1 MVAVLIVLAIG
12 VAIAIAVVAY
22 LAEKKRR
29 EAIMRWAATNGW
41 SYSGEDGRW
50 VDAWRGDPFDEGH
63 SRKAA
68 NVLERE
74 VGGRRA
80 VVFDY
85 SYKVTTSNGKTTT
98 TTTYEFSVY
107 AQQLPAA
114 LPDVTIEPEGLWDK
128 AVKLFGAQDVELES
142 VEFNDRYRVKA
153 DDPKVAYDVLN
164 ARTMEALLA
173 VSGLDIRIQGSW
185 IVGVDRGDLD
195 VLRIPGRV
203 EVLTG
208 IVDRVPSF
216 VWSDRGGSSSGSGA

>member
-98 TTTYEFSVY
+98 TTTYEFSIY

-114 LPDVTIEPEGLWDK
+114 LSDVSIEPEGLWDK

-216 VWSDRGGSSSGSGA
+216 VWSDRGSSSSGSGA

>member
-185 IVGVDRGDLD
+185 IVGVDKGDLD
-195 VLRIPGRV
+195 VLRIPGRID
-203 EVLTG
+203 VLSG

-216 VWSDRGGSSSGSGA
+216 VWADRGGRSGSGA

>member
-1 MVAVLIVLAIG
+1 MVVVLIVVGVAVAVAVAVLF
-12 VAIAIAVVAY
+12 Y
-22 LAEKKRR
+22 LAEKKRL
-29 EAIMRWAATNGW
+29 EAIVRWAATNGW
-41 SYSGEDGRW
+41 TYTEEDDRW
-50 VDAWRGDPFDEGH
+50 VDAWRGAPFGEGH
-63 SRKAA
+63 SREAA
-68 NVLERE
+68 NVMERE

-85 SYKVTTSNGKTTT
+85 SYKVTTSDGKTTT
-98 TTTYEFSVY
+98 TTTYEFSIY

-164 ARTMEALLA
+164 VRTMDALLA
-173 VSGLDIRIQGSW
+173 VGGLDIRIQGSW
-185 IVGVDRGDLD
+185 IVGVDKGDLD
-195 VLRIPGRV
+195 VLRIPGRID
-203 EVLTG
+203 LLSG

-216 VWSDRGGSSSGSGA
+216 VWADRGSSSGSSG

>member
-216 VWSDRGGSSSGSGA
+216 VWSDRGSSSSGSGA

>member
-1 MVAVLIVLAIG
+1 MVVVLIVVG
-12 VAIAIAVVAY
+12 VAVAVAITVFFY

-29 EAIMRWAATNGW
+29 EAIVRWAATNGW
-41 SYSGEDGRW
+41 TYTDEDGRW

-63 SRKAA
+63 SRKAV

-74 VGGRRA
+74 LGGRRA

-98 TTTYEFSVY
+98 TTTYEFSIY
-107 AQQLPAA
+107 AHQLPAA
-114 LPDVTIEPEGLWDK
+114 LPDMTIEPEGLWDK

-153 DDPKVAYDVLN
+153 DDPRVAYDVLN
-164 ARTMEALLA
+164 PRTMEALLA
-173 VSGLDIRIQGSW
+173 TGGLDIRIQGSW
-185 IVGVDRGDLD
+185 IVAVDKGDLD

-208 IVDRVPSF
+208 IVDRVPSY
-216 VWSDRGGSSSGSGA
+216 VWADRGGAGGGRGA

>member
-1 MVAVLIVLAIG
+1 MVAVLIVLG
-12 VAIAIAVVAY
+12 VGVVIAIAVFSY

-29 EAIMRWAATNGW
+29 EAIMRWAASNGW
-41 SYSGEDGRW
+41 SYTGEDGRW

-68 NVLERE
+68 NVLEAE

-98 TTTYEFSVY
+98 TTTYEFSIY

-114 LPDVTIEPEGLWDK
+114 LPDMSIEPEGLWDK

-173 VSGLDIRIQGSW
+173 VGGLDIRIQGPW
-185 IVGVDRGDLD
+185 IVAVDRGDLD
-195 VLRIPGRV
+195 VLRIPGRI
-203 EVLTG
+203 EVLSG

-216 VWSDRGGSSSGSGA
+216 VWADRRSSNGGSGT

>member
-1 MVAVLIVLAIG
+1 
-12 VAIAIAVVAY
+12 
-22 LAEKKRR
+22 
-29 EAIMRWAATNGW
+29 MRWAATNGW
-41 SYSGEDGRW
+41 SYTGEDGRW

-63 SRKAA
+63 SRKAV

-98 TTTYEFSVY
+98 TTTYEFSIY

-114 LPDVTIEPEGLWDK
+114 LPDMTIEPEGLWDK

-164 ARTMEALLA
+164 PRTMEALLA
-173 VSGLDIRIQGSW
+173 IGGLDIRIQGEL
-185 IVGVDRGDLD
+185 DRGASTRATSTCSASP
-195 VLRIPGRV
+195 VASR
-203 EVLTG
+203 
-208 IVDRVPSF
+208 S
-216 VWSDRGGSSSGSGA
+216 

>member
-98 TTTYEFSVY
+98 TTTYEFSIY

-114 LPDVTIEPEGLWDK
+114 LSDVSIEPEGLWDK

-153 DDPKVAYDVLN
+153 DDPKLAYDVLN
-164 ARTMEALLA
+164 ARTMEALLGIG
-173 VSGLDIRIQGSW
+173 GLEIRIQGSW
-185 IVGVDRGDLD
+185 IVGVDKGDLD
-195 VLRIPGRV
+195 VLRIPGRID
-203 EVLTG
+203 VLSG

-216 VWSDRGGSSSGSGA
+216 VWADRGGPSGSGT